1 MLGDSVNKA
10 ALMRESALKST
21 IFVGVPRVII
31 SLTALHEAL
40 EDDVKSSLRKESHR
54 TATPG
59 NVEAILH
66 RGRGLWDELY
76 DPHSAKLHAKLGSL
90 HPDFIEFIIQAYGSV
105 LAPLPPDSTGNP
117 VQGNLSRALGSV
129 VGSACLRA
137 EGGVGAQQ
145 TSHVFGLLK
154 ARGVLQNQSNEDA
167 WLSSDEGTEWVI
179 RTIDE
184 ILDVVEDGTPSSAD
198 SPTTSQPRENREVD
212 GRPTAKL

>member
-1 MLGDSVNKA
+1 MCTPHTA
-10 ALMRESALKST
+10 
-21 IFVGVPRVII
+21 RVLPLCII
-31 SLTALHEAL
+31 KFLILWFMTNSRLSFEPG
-40 EDDVKSSLRKESHR
+40 R
-54 TATPG
+54 TQT
-59 NVEAILH
+59 
-66 RGRGLWDELY
+66 
-76 DPHSAKLHAKLGSL
+76 
-90 HPDFIEFIIQAYGSV
+90 EFIIQAYGSV

>member
-1 MLGDSVNKA
+1 MSSCSIIKTSGKRTTHA
-10 ALMRESALKST
+10 SA
-21 IFVGVPRVII
+21 
-31 SLTALHEAL
+31 
-40 EDDVKSSLRKESHR
+40 
-54 TATPG
+54 
-59 NVEAILH
+59 
-66 RGRGLWDELY
+66 
-76 DPHSAKLHAKLGSL
+76 GSL
-90 HPDFIEFIIQAYGSV
+90 SLCSFWRDGTSKGIVTDSLCSDASMCTPHTARVLPLCIIKFLILWFMTNSRLSFEPGRTQTEFIIQAYGSV